1 MTSTRPTAVEGT
13 FSIYNRTFEPAS
25 LQEGHVIEGV
35 RAQLR
40 AKLIEGAISPKTT
53 LLNESFIEKLRQESK
68 KRMGLA

>member
-25 LQEGHVIEGV
+25 LQGGHVIEGA

-40 AKLIEGAISPKTT
+40 AMLIEGALSPKTT
-53 LLNESFIEKLRQESK
+53 LLNDSFIEKLRQEC
-68 KRMGLA
+68 KRAMGL